1 MTKRKISDD
10 FVDRFF
16 ISESGISILSV
27 NEIDKDESRGGCK
40 RSDDFRLCAM
50 LSLTRPWNNF
60 IDIIR

>member
-1 MTKRKISDD
+1 MTKQKISDD

-16 ISESGISILSV
+16 ISESGIPILLI
-27 NEIDKDESRGGCK
+27 NEIDKDESK
-40 RSDDFRLCAM
+40 RSDDFRLCTM